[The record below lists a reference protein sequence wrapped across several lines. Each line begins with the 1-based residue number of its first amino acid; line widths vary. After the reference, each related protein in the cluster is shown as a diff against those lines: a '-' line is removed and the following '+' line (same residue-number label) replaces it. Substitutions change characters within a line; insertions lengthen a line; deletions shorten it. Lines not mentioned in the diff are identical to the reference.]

1 MDDQRDFVRS
11 LENATLKIIEE
22 VAKNME
28 KACLVIETDAKKN
41 VPVDQGIL
49 RASITYD
56 VTFNTR
62 EIVGSVFSA
71 LDYAPYVEK
80 GTGVYAEDGNGRKTP
95 WNWGNPGSSKWRGR
109 KNWQGSQPHPFLE
122 PARDANKEKVTKI
135 LTGKQR

>member
-41 VPVDQGIL
+41 VPV
-49 RASITYD
+49 
-56 VTFNTR
+56 
-62 EIVGSVFSA
+62 
-71 LDYAPYVEK
+71 
-80 GTGVYAEDGNGRKTP
+80 GNGRKTP

-135 LTGKQR
+135 LAGKQR